1 MNSYV
6 VKLMIHF
13 WFFNNLITQMVNT
26 LPYFFNV
33 FNFALQENK
42 AKFPDS
48 RIRNAPMLRHL
59 RSLPGII
66 LKLRNC
72 GIIVIKTTALKM
84 LTARKVEKILLGA
97 RVAPTERKTDWNLWL
112 AMKVWLISV
121 LRIPEF
127 AVWLWKL
134 PLQAMTTWRI
144 TKNVT

>member
-1 MNSYV
+1 
-6 VKLMIHF
+6 
-13 WFFNNLITQMVNT
+13 MVNT

-66 LKLRNC
+66 LKLRNYE
-72 GIIVIKTTALKM
+72 IIKTTVLKM

-127 AVWLWKL
+127 AV
-134 PLQAMTTWRI
+134 
-144 TKNVT
+144 